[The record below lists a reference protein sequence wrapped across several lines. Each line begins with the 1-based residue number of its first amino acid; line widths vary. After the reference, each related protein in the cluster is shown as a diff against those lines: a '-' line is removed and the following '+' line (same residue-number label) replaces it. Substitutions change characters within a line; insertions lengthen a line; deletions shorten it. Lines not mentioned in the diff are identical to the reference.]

1 VTQQIHDDLIMSLAV
16 HHDDIAKPANQLE
29 AKPLIDADRPSI
41 VSVDFHF
48 DAVKAPEEEAVFALE
63 NDAMKHCH
71 ALVVAAAV
79 ALTALPASAQT
90 YPSKPIKIMV
100 STSAGGAT
108 DIMARILGHH
118 ITIRTGQPHVIDNR
132 AGASGNLAMEAVA
145 RAAPDGYTLGFA
157 NTGNITINPY
167 LFKSMTF
174 DPLNDLIPVGPI
186 GTVPLFLVINSKV
199 PAKTLAEFIAYAK
212 ANPDK
217 VSYAGAGVGTTP
229 DLTGGEFARRAGLD
243 KLVVVPF
250 RGTAPA
256 TAAVIGGEVEVTFV
270 SMGPHIEFVRN
281 GTLRV
286 LAAATPSR
294 RPYVP
299 DVPTFA
305 EAGFPAFEMSTW
317 FSLFAPKGTPKEIV
331 DQLNLYTR
339 EVQAEPE
346 ARKRLE
352 ATFIDPLA
360 LTQGD
365 FAALVKADAVKYERI
380 VREQGIK
387 LE

>member
-1 VTQQIHDDLIMSLAV
+1 
-16 HHDDIAKPANQLE
+16 
-29 AKPLIDADRPSI
+29 
-41 VSVDFHF
+41 
-48 DAVKAPEEEAVFALE
+48 
-63 NDAMKHCH
+63 MKHSCAKH
-71 ALVVAAAV
+71 SFALVVAAAV
-79 ALTALPASAQT
+79 ALSALPAPAQN
-90 YPSKPIKIMV
+90 YPSKPIKIVV

-118 ITIRTGQPHVIDNR
+118 ITTKTGQPHVIDNR
-132 AGASGNLAMEAVA
+132 AGASGNLAMEVVA
-145 RAAPDGYTLGFA
+145 KAAPDGYTLGFA

-167 LFKSMTF
+167 LFKSMSF
-174 DPLNDLIPVGPI
+174 DPLNDLIPVGPV

-199 PAKTLAEFIAYAK
+199 PAKTLAEFIAYTK

-229 DLTGGEFARRAGLD
+229 DLTGGEFARRAGL

-256 TAAVIGGEVEVTFV
+256 ATAVIGGEVQMTFV
-270 SMGPHIEFVRN
+270 SMGPHFEFVRN

-286 LAAATPSR
+286 LAAATPTR

-305 EAGFPAFEMSTW
+305 EEGFPAFEMSTW

-360 LTQGD
+360 LTQSQ

>member
-1 VTQQIHDDLIMSLAV
+1 V
-16 HHDDIAKPANQLE
+16 
-29 AKPLIDADRPSI
+29 
-41 VSVDFHF
+41 
-48 DAVKAPEEEAVFALE
+48 
-63 NDAMKHCH
+63 
-71 ALVVAAAV
+71 
-79 ALTALPASAQT
+79 
-90 YPSKPIKIMV
+90 
-100 STSAGGAT
+100 
-108 DIMARILGHH
+108 LGHH
-118 ITIRTGQPHVIDNR
+118 ITLKTGQPHVIDNR

-174 DPLNDLIPVGPI
+174 DPLGDLVPIGPV
-186 GTVPLFLVINSKV
+186 GTVPLFLVINGKL

-217 VSYAGAGVGTTP
+217 VSYAAAGAGTTP

-243 KLVVVPF
+243 KLVFVPF

-256 TAAVIGGEVEVTFV
+256 TAAVIGGDVQLTFV
-270 SMGPHIEFVRN
+270 SMGPHIEFIRN

-286 LAAATPSR
+286 LAAATPQR

-305 EAGFPAFEMSTW
+305 EEGFPAFEMSTW

-331 DQLNLYTR
+331 DQLNGYTR
-339 EVQAEPE
+339 AVQEDPE
-346 ARKRLE
+346 AKKPLE
-352 ATFIDPLA
+352 ASFIDPLL
-360 LTQGD
+360 LTQSE
-365 FAALVKADAVKYERI
+365 FAAMVKADAVKYERI
-380 VREQGIK
+380 VREAGIK
-387 LE
+387 LD

>member
-1 VTQQIHDDLIMSLAV
+1 
-16 HHDDIAKPANQLE
+16 
-29 AKPLIDADRPSI
+29 
-41 VSVDFHF
+41 
-48 DAVKAPEEEAVFALE
+48 
-63 NDAMKHCH
+63 MKHCR

-79 ALTALPASAQT
+79 ALTAPPASAQT

-118 ITIRTGQPHVIDNR
+118 ITTRTGQPHVIDNR

-174 DPLNDLIPVGPI
+174 DPLNDLIPVGPV
-186 GTVPLFLVINSKV
+186 GTVPLFLVVNSKV

-256 TAAVIGGEVEVTFV
+256 TAAVIGGEVQVTFV

-299 DVPTFA
+299 DVPTFV

-360 LTQGD
+360 LTQGE

>member
-1 VTQQIHDDLIMSLAV
+1 MTYVRFLAV
-16 HHDDIAKPANQLE
+16 
-29 AKPLIDADRPSI
+29 
-41 VSVDFHF
+41 
-48 DAVKAPEEEAVFALE
+48 
-63 NDAMKHCH
+63 
-71 ALVVAAAV
+71 AAV
-79 ALTALPASAQT
+79 LALSALPASAQI
-90 YPSKPIKIMV
+90 YPNKPIKIIV

-108 DIMARILGHH
+108 DIMARVLGHH
-118 ITIRTGQPHVIDNR
+118 ITLKTGQPHVIDNR

-145 RAAPDGYTLGFA
+145 RAAPDGTTLGFA

-167 LFKSMTF
+167 LFKSMSF
-174 DPLNDLIPVGPI
+174 DPLNDLVPVGPV

-199 PAKTLAEFIAYAK
+199 PAKTLNEFIAYAK

-256 TAAVIGGEVEVTFV
+256 TAAVIGGDVQVTFV

-305 EAGFPAFEMSTW
+305 EEGFPAFEMSTW

-331 DQLNLYTR
+331 DQLNLHAR
-339 EVQAEPE
+339 EVQAASE
-346 ARKRLE
+346 AKKRL
-352 ATFIDPLA
+352 
-360 LTQGD
+360 
-365 FAALVKADAVKYERI
+365 
-380 VREQGIK
+380 
-387 LE
+387 

>member
-1 VTQQIHDDLIMSLAV
+1 MNSLR
-16 HHDDIAKPANQLE
+16 L
-29 AKPLIDADRPSI
+29 L
-41 VSVDFHF
+41 
-48 DAVKAPEEEAVFALE
+48 
-63 NDAMKHCH
+63 
-71 ALVVAAAV
+71 
-79 ALTALPASAQT
+79 ALTAIAVLGALPALAQT
-90 YPSKPIKIMV
+90 YPSKPIKIVV

-118 ITIRTGQPHVIDNR
+118 ITTRTGQPHVIDNR
-132 AGASGNLAMEAVA
+132 AGASGNIAMEAVA
-145 RAAPDGYTLGFA
+145 KAAPDGYTLGFA

-167 LFKSMTF
+167 LFKSMGF
-174 DPLNDLIPVGPI
+174 DPLNDLVPIGPV
-186 GTVPLFLVINSKV
+186 GTVPLFLVIKGKL
-199 PAKTLAEFIAYAK
+199 PAKTLSEFIAYAK

-217 VSYAGAGVGTTP
+217 VSYAGAGAGTTP
-229 DLTGGEFARRAGLD
+229 DLTGGEFARRAGL

-256 TAAVIGGEVEVTFV
+256 ATAVIGGDVQVTFV
-270 SMGPHIEFVRN
+270 SMGPHIEFVHN

-286 LAAATPSR
+286 LAAATPTR

-305 EAGFPAFEMSTW
+305 EEGFPGFEMSTW
-317 FSLFAPKGTPKEIV
+317 FSLFAPKGTPKEIIE
-331 DQLNLYTR
+331 QLNHYTR

-346 ARKRLE
+346 AKKRLD

-360 LTQGD
+360 LTQSE
-365 FAALVKADAVKYERI
+365 FAALVKADAAKYERI
-380 VREQGIK
+380 VRELGIK

>member
-1 VTQQIHDDLIMSLAV
+1 MT
-16 HHDDIAKPANQLE
+16 
-29 AKPLIDADRPSI
+29 I
-41 VSVDFHF
+41 VR
-48 DAVKAPEEEAVFALE
+48 L
-63 NDAMKHCH
+63 
-71 ALVVAAAV
+71 LAAA
-79 ALTALPASAQT
+79 ALAALAAVPAAAQP
-90 YPSKPIKIMV
+90 YPSKPIKIVV
-100 STSAGGAT
+100 STSPGGAT

-118 ITIRTGQPHVIDNR
+118 ITTKTGQPHVIDNR
-132 AGASGNLAMEAVA
+132 AGASGNLAMDAVA
-145 RAAPDGYTLGFA
+145 KAAPDGTTLGFA

-174 DPLNDLIPVGPI
+174 DPLNDLVPVGPV
-186 GTVPLFLVINSKV
+186 GTVPLFLVINSKL

-256 TAAVIGGEVEVTFV
+256 TAAVIGGEVQMTFV
-270 SMGPHIEFVRN
+270 SMGPHFEFIRN

-286 LAAATPSR
+286 LAAATPTR

-317 FSLFAPKGTPKEIV
+317 FSLFAPKDTPKEIV
-331 DQLNLYTR
+331 DQLNFYTR
-339 EVQAEPE
+339 QVQTEPD

-352 ATFIDPLA
+352 ATFIDPLV
-360 LTQGD
+360 LTQPE
-365 FAALVKADAVKYERI
+365 FAAMVTADAIKYERI
-380 VREQGIK
+380 VREAGIK

>member
-1 VTQQIHDDLIMSLAV
+1 MKSLCLLIVTAMA
-16 HHDDIAKPANQLE
+16 
-29 AKPLIDADRPSI
+29 
-41 VSVDFHF
+41 
-48 DAVKAPEEEAVFALE
+48 ALG
-63 NDAMKHCH
+63 
-71 ALVVAAAV
+71 
-79 ALTALPASAQT
+79 ALPAGAQP
-90 YPSKPIKIMV
+90 YPAKPIKIVV
-100 STSAGGAT
+100 STSAGGVT
-108 DIMARILGHH
+108 DILARILGHH
-118 ITIRTGQPHVIDNR
+118 ITARTGQPHVIDNR
-132 AGASGNLAMEAVA
+132 AGASGNIAMDAVA
-145 RAAPDGYTLGFA
+145 KAAPDGYTLGFA

-167 LFKSMTF
+167 LFKSMPF
-174 DPLNDLIPVGPI
+174 DALNDLIPVGPV
-186 GTVPLFLVINSKV
+186 GTVPLFLVINSKL

-256 TAAVIGGEVEVTFV
+256 TAAVIGGDVQATFV

-305 EAGFPAFEMSTW
+305 EEGFPAFEMSTW

-339 EVQAEPE
+339 EMQVEPE

-352 ATFIDPLA
+352 ATFIDPLV
-360 LTQGD
+360 LTQD
-365 FAALVKADAVKYERI
+365 EFAALVKADAIKYERI

-387 LE
+387 LN